1 MIKQGHCQQCSATFN
16 YNDND
21 RQGKFCSQTCHYA
34 SKQEKASCSQCRK
47 EFIRRKKDPRKT
59 CSTVCFAISRG
70 IKSKSLEI
78 KEFFEQLRNEKAGQS
93 SFLGRFFLKVRNTVQ
108 LFTAKLKG

>member
-1 MIKQGHCQQCSATFN
+1 MIKQGHCQQCLATFN

-21 RQGKFCSQTCHYA
+21 RQGKFCSQACHYA
-34 SKQEKASCSQCRK
+34 SKQEKASCSQCCK

-70 IKSKSLEI
+70 VKSKSLEI

-93 SFLGRFFLKVRNTVQ
+93 SFLGRFFLKVRSTVQ